1 MDLCVIVLTTNIDKE
16 SKPPKVMPKVCFKIE
31 EKSMIEICL
40 ENVFRLNPSKI
51 ILMISKHEILY
62 INKIIKNAPYSKLVS
77 YCVFDNGEVYEQ
89 KISLA
94 KKCYTGKNVLV
105 IPGNS
110 PMLTTKSMNKIL
122 SENRNLKVNNSLFYL
137 KKDSLNNIDMIAE
150 HNFSNKNTNDSKFL
164 TDVELI
170 QVESRGQY
178 DDMVIL
184 FKNKKK

>member
-1 MDLCVIVLTTNIDKE
+1 
-16 SKPPKVMPKVCFKIE
+16 
-31 EKSMIEICL
+31 
-40 ENVFRLNPSKI
+40 
-51 ILMISKHEILY
+51 MISKHEILH

-77 YCVFDNGEVYEQ
+77 YCVFDNGELYEQ

-122 SENRNLKVNNSLFYL
+122 SENRNLKINNSLFYL
-137 KKDSLNNIDMIAE
+137 KKDSLNIIDLISE
-150 HNFSNKNTNDSKFL
+150 HTSDSKFL
-164 TDVELI
+164 SDLELI
-170 QVESRGQY
+170 QVETRRQY